1 MLQNGFSL
9 HRGALCT
16 TLLFSEKCADWFG
29 GDKSLSSDDMLLLA
43 TDNLRKGI
51 EYAIRQIRSKK
62 VSPATKLRWMRAL
75 TRQVEAL
82 VKVVEAQSNIGS
94 KSAGSLDLATFLSSV
109 QKRIEVPVREART
122 MQNAA
127 VEFDNVVRQVSL
139 SEGGVGSVGRRRT
152 CRDWR

>member
-1 MLQNGFSL
+1 
-9 HRGALCT
+9 
-16 TLLFSEKCADWFG
+16 
-29 GDKSLSSDDMLLLA
+29 MLLLA

-62 VSPATKLRWMRAL
+62 VAPAAKLRWMRAL

-82 VKVVEAQSNIGS
+82 VKVVEAQSNVGS

-109 QKRIEVPVREART
+109 KERVEVPVRESRM
-122 MQNAA
+122 MQNVA
-127 VEFDNVVRQVSL
+127 VEFDNAVRQVSL